1 MADPTRWR
9 NRTGKTCAGDH
20 PALRQRPDVF
30 GADTDG
36 MRVEWT
42 TRFGPFRV
50 DVGVAAAVRVG
61 SVAASILCRAA
72 IARGQLRAPRAH
84 RYWPGPPSLSSVA
97 QSAGSFRAEPDPR
110 RNAGGF
116 DKNPAVQRRFPR
128 SHAADQFCYDESGRQ
143 RAGESFGDAKGHRV
157 SARLGARGWQLAH

>member
-42 TRFGPFRV
+42 TRFETFRV

-61 SVAASILCRAA
+61 SVAASILCRSA

-84 RYWPGPPSLSSVA
+84 LYWPGPPSSSSVA
-97 QSAGSFRAEPDPR
+97 QSAGSSRTQPHPR
-110 RNAGGF
+110 KNTGSFNRN
-116 DKNPAVQRRFPR
+116 
-128 SHAADQFCYDESGRQ
+128 
-143 RAGESFGDAKGHRV
+143 
-157 SARLGARGWQLAH
+157 